1 MRGKVLS
8 AVAIAAMLAL
18 VAGRA
23 SAEEV
28 KIGTIKVAG
37 AGALFLAEERGYFA
51 AEGLTPKFVFF
62 EAAQPIAVANVSGD
76 VDFGATPP
84 GGGFFALA
92 GQGAL
97 KIIAGYIMDWP
108 SFQANGAVVSLAA
121 YDKGFR
127 SFQDMGGKRV
137 STTQIGGAPH
147 YAWALLAE
155 HFGVDLKTVQVV
167 ALQSN
172 PNQLTAVVGGQVDAA
187 MMPSTVFTQA
197 LQDGKVKLLGFAG
210 DIVPWQLGALFTS
223 SKIAEKQDLVK
234 RFLRAYV
241 RGVQDYHD
249 AFTNAAERREDQPSA
264 PAVLDIISKYIGQPP
279 ELVRRAVP
287 YVDRQA
293 RVDVGD
299 VLHQIAWF
307 KSQGM
312 LKDAV
317 DGNAIIDSRYV
328 VPMPKR

>member
-1 MRGKVLS
+1 MKRLLLLL
-8 AVAIAAMLAL
+8 LAL
-18 VAGRA
+18 LVLGSPRVA
-23 SAEEV
+23 AEEI

-37 AGALFLAEERGYFA
+37 AGALFLADARGYFA

-76 VDFGATPP
+76 IDVGVTPP
-84 GGGFFALA
+84 GGGFYALA

-155 HFGVDLKTVQVV
+155 HYGIDLKTVHVV

-172 PNQLTAVVGGQVDAA
+172 PNQLTAVIGGQVDAA
-187 MMPSTVFTQA
+187 MMPSTVFT
-197 LQDGKVKLLGFAG
+197 
-210 DIVPWQLGALFTS
+210 
-223 SKIAEKQDLVK
+223 
-234 RFLRAYV
+234 
-241 RGVQDYHD
+241 
-249 AFTNAAERREDQPSA
+249 
-264 PAVLDIISKYIGQPP
+264 
-279 ELVRRAVP
+279 
-287 YVDRQA
+287 
-293 RVDVGD
+293 
-299 VLHQIAWF
+299 
-307 KSQGM
+307 
-312 LKDAV
+312 
-317 DGNAIIDSRYV
+317 
-328 VPMPKR
+328 